1 MKISLMFLIYW
12 FPILTFSQVTTI
24 YSEDFSNDY
33 SKGAVSY
40 LGTLASNPSD
50 ENWYTSKVGS
60 PDCDGGSALN
70 WDDVSFFDG
79 AAVIPS
85 NSPAF
90 RWNDV
95 NNGNVSNRVD
105 WYSKSILGTFNSV
118 TISLDYL
125 IDNGNNVNSLWAYY
139 KLDCGGWT
147 LFGSSLNQ
155 TNASG
160 TFSISNLT
168 STSSIQIYVKAL
180 TQDND
185 LSFISIDNVLVTTL
199 SSLPSVSILSSDAD
213 NIICNETP
221 VTFTVTPSNSV
232 YNPAYQWKLNGAN
245 VGLNSTTYSNNNLFD
260 GDEVNCII
268 TSTLVCGS
276 SNSISIDIASNQIL
290 TTVFQKPTITLLP
303 PLLTSNRDT
312 CFNSPIKEIRFFIGG
327 SVSDVSVIGLPL
339 GIFSNF
345 SAGILRIYG
354 TSTSSGL
361 FNYMVTTSGGCSA
374 ASASGSINIR
384 SLIPAPLVNS
394 KLIHCLEDPIPEIIA
409 ESSLGGALTWS
420 SDNLFSNVLVNG
432 PILLPHSIKGETN
445 YYVRESLNGCVGN
458 SNEVKVTFKFCE
470 IEIPTAFTPDG
481 DNVNDDW
488 TIKNIDDVIP
498 NNVVSIYNRWGE
510 KIYESTKGNY
520 EAHKWDGKFN
530 GKCLPVDSY
539 YYIIEYNDSNKVPLK
554 GIVTII
560 LQK

>member
-1 MKISLMFLIYW
+1 MKIILMFLIYW
-12 FPILTFSQVTTI
+12 FPLLAFSQVTTI
-24 YSEDFSNDY
+24 YSEDFSDDY
-33 SKGAVSY
+33 KKGAVSY
-40 LGTLASNPSD
+40 LGTSNANPSD
-50 ENWYTSKVGS
+50 KNWYTTKVGS
-60 PDCDGGSALN
+60 PDCDGGSAIN
-70 WDDVSFFDG
+70 WDDVSLFDG

-85 NSPAF
+85 NLPAF

-95 NNGNVSNRVD
+95 NNGNISNRVD
-105 WYSKSILGTFNSV
+105 WYSKSILGAFNSV

-155 TNASG
+155 TTASG
-160 TFSISNLT
+160 SFSISNLT

-199 SSLPSVSILSSDAD
+199 SSLPSVSILSSDSD

-221 VTFTVTPSNSV
+221 VTFIATPSNSV
-232 YNPAYQWKLNGAN
+232 YNPSYQWKLNGSN
-245 VGLNSTTYSNNNLFD
+245 VGVNSTTYSINNLFD
-260 GDEVNCII
+260 GDEVNCIL
-268 TSTLVCGS
+268 TSTLICGS
-276 SNSISIDIASNQIL
+276 SIPISFDIASNKIL
-290 TTVFQKPTITLLP
+290 TTVFQKPTITLLT
-303 PLLTSNRDT
+303 PLLTNNRDT
-312 CFNSPIKEIRFFIGG
+312 CFNSPIKDIRFFIGG
-327 SVSDVSVIGLPL
+327 SITDVSVIGLPS

-354 TSTSSGL
+354 TSTVSGL
-361 FNYMVTTSGGCSA
+361 FNYTVTTSGGCSVT
-374 ASASGSINIR
+374 SESGSINIR
-384 SLIPAPLVNS
+384 SLIPAPMVNS

-409 ESSLGGALTWS
+409 ESSLVGALTWS

-432 PILLPHSIKGETN
+432 PILLPSAIKGETN

-458 SNEVKVTFKFCE
+458 SNEIKVTFKYCE

-488 TIKNIDDVIP
+488 IIKNIDDVIP
-498 NNVVSIYNRWGE
+498 NNLVSIYNRWGE

-520 EAHKWDGKFN
+520 EIHKWDGKLN
-530 GKCLPVDSY
+530 GKTLPVDSY
-539 YYIIEYNDSNKVPLK
+539 YYIIEYNDSNNVPLK
-554 GIVTII
+554 GIITII
-560 LQK
+560 L

>member
-1 MKISLMFLIYW
+1 MFLICW
-12 FPILTFSQVTTI
+12 LPMFSISQVTTI
-24 YSEDFSNDY
+24 YSEDFSEDY
-33 SKGAVSY
+33 KKGAVSY
-40 LGTLASNPSD
+40 LGSLATNPTD
-50 ENWYTSKVGS
+50 ENWYTIKVGS
-60 PDCDGGSALN
+60 PDCDGGSALS
-70 WDDVSFFDG
+70 WDDVTLFDG

-85 NSPAF
+85 NFPAF

-95 NNGNVSNRVD
+95 NNGNISNCVD
-105 WYSKSILGTFNSV
+105 WYSKSILGAFNSV
-118 TISLDYL
+118 NISLDFE
-125 IDNGNNVNSLWAYY
+125 IGNGNNVNSLWAYY

-155 TNASG
+155 TTASG

-185 LSFISIDNVLVTTL
+185 LSFISIDNVLVTSL
-199 SSLPSVSILSSDAD
+199 SSLAAVSILSSDID
-213 NIICNETP
+213 NIICYGNLATFVATP
-221 VTFTVTPSNSV
+221 TNSV
-232 YNPAYQWKLNGAN
+232 YNPLYQWKLNGSN
-245 VGLNSTTYSNNNLFD
+245 VGVNSSTYSNNNFFD
-260 GDEVNCII
+260 GDEVQCIL
-268 TSTLVCGS
+268 TSSLVCGS
-276 SNSISIDIASNQIL
+276 STPITIEIESNKIKS
-290 TTVFQKPTITLLP
+290 TVLQKPTVTLLP
-303 PLLTSNRDT
+303 PLLTNNRDT
-312 CFNSPIKEIRFFIGG
+312 CFNSPIKDIRFFIGG
-327 SVSDVSVIGLPL
+327 SFSDVSVIGLPL
-339 GIFSNF
+339 GISSNF

-354 TSTSSGL
+354 TSTISGL
-361 FNYMVTTSGGCSA
+361 FNYTVTTSGGCSA
-374 ASASGSINIR
+374 VSASGSINIR

-420 SDNLFSNVLVNG
+420 SDNLFSNVLVNA
-432 PILLPHSIKGETN
+432 PILLPSSIKGETN

-458 SNEVKVTFKFCE
+458 SNMVKVTFKFCE

-488 TIKNIDDVIP
+488 IIKNIDEVIP

-520 EAHKWDGKFN
+520 EIHKWDGKLN
-530 GKCLPVDSY
+530 GKNLPVDSY
-539 YYIIEYNDSNKVPLK
+539 YYIIEYNESDKLPLK

-560 LQK
+560 L